1 MSRCPEFPPECES
14 CDDLIVV
21 TTAADAAADI
31 SELARDI
38 TCADEGHNNV

>member
-1 MSRCPEFPPECES
+1 MSPSCPLS
-14 CDDLIVV
+14 GVARCDDLIVV